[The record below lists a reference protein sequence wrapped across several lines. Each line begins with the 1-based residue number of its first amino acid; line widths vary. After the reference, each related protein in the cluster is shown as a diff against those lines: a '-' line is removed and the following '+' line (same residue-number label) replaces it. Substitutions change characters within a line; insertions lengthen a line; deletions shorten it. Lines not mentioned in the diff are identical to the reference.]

1 MEEEEDV
8 SVDTVEVETVVELEP
23 DENVDEDDAEVE
35 TRLEDELPERGNTKS
50 GDDARANA
58 TIAVTATAVITEIFW
73 PVFT

>member
-23 DENVDEDDAEVE
+23 DENVDEDDEVE
-35 TRLEDELPERGNTKS
+35 TRLEDELPERGSTKS